1 MKNILKLTLAVV
13 CVMFTSSLF
22 AQKIGYINT
31 DPIVAN
37 MAETKDAMA
46 KLEAFAKDL
55 QAQSETLQVE
65 LNTKFQEY
73 QKNSATMT
81 DSVKQLKEKELD
93 DISARIEQFNQVAQQ
108 DVQNEQSKL
117 MAPIFEKVKT
127 TINEVAKAG
136 GYSVILPGNALIYA
150 DEATVKDVS
159 KDVAAK
165 LGVDWDKVTSE
176 AKAAADAAVAAASK

>member
-1 MKNILKLTLAVV
+1 MKKVLKLTLSVV
-13 CVMFTSSLF
+13 CVMFSSSLF

-55 QAQSETLQVE
+55 QAQAETLQVE

-73 QKNSATMT
+73 QKNSATMSE
-81 DSVKQLKEKELD
+81 SVKQLKEKELD
-93 DISARIEQFNQVAQQ
+93 DISVRIEQFQQVAQQ
-108 DVQNEQSKL
+108 DIQNEQNKL

-150 DEATVKDVS
+150 DEATVADIS

-165 LGVDWDKVTSE
+165 LGVDWAKVTAE
-176 AKAAADAAVAAASK
+176 AAAATAATPAQ